1 MERPSRTLVKS
12 VVWSLLG
19 LLVMTLV
26 GFAATGSWSI
36 GVAMAVVN
44 TVIGFV
50 TYLIYERLWA
60 RIPWGRDA

>member
-1 MERPSRTLVKS
+1 
-12 VVWSLLG
+12 
-19 LLVMTLV
+19 
-26 GFAATGSWSI
+26 
-36 GVAMAVVN
+36 MAVVN